1 MEMLFKLPKNYQI
14 QKDNKCIDAQ
24 PWCYLFSVF
33 ESYTVRDEEGYI
45 GNLGSNIYPDLQSSI
60 GSNRTIGLMRRIGT
74 IVVAKSTRLTPIAV
88 TILTGKNDD
97 PLEKWLSDKL
107 KTVLSMPGIL
117 NSEKK
122 EF

>member
-1 MEMLFKLPKNYQI
+1 MEMLFKLPKNTKY
-14 QKDNKCIDAQ
+14 KKNNKCIDAQ

-60 GSNRTIGLMRRIGT
+60 ESNKTIDLMRRIGT
-74 IVVAKSTRLTPIAV
+74 IVVEKSTKLTPIAI

-97 PLEKWLSDKL
+97 P
-107 KTVLSMPGIL
+107 
-117 NSEKK
+117 
-122 EF
+122 